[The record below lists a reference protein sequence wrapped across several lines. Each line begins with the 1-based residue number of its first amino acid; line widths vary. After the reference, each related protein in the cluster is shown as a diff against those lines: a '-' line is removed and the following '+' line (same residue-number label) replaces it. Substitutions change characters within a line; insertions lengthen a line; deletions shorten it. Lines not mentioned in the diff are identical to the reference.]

1 MITVSNVD
9 PHYQNV
15 HRGQKG
21 VAHLYG
27 AFWYEIDFDRRTR
40 FYTKHVMNG
49 VLESLS
55 QTEECSVCGDVA
67 DGYHYGVLSCRGC
80 NAFFRRA
87 ITYDLNFMC
96 RRGGNCRVDKN
107 ARCACRACRLKK
119 CEKVGMD
126 RRAVQPRRNIAS
138 VHLKAESECSFSESA
153 KSSAEPSPT
162 NDFLASPHSAFQS
175 LTVKDEEA
183 SPSSSFETH
192 FVTRGLIARLADDY
206 KLQRRKR
213 RLMLCTNV
221 EEVLCDELEVQLKR
235 PAEGS
240 DLASIFRV
248 QMVLMFEWAEKLDEF
263 RRIESVSDKS
273 KILRSFAVRYLLL
286 DSVFHSVELGVRDRI
301 VLVNNSYITP
311 GHIPPFYP
319 GEDADSRT
327 VKLMMYG
334 DNSFRLVEE
343 LIAPMIDMQ
352 FTVGEMMALRLII
365 FWNPGGVTLDA
376 LTNQIVQSASDMA
389 IRELNTWY
397 IEQNF
402 DDVDARL
409 SSLLLLL
416 PSLANHTQTLLE
428 MVKLIPSFG
437 MMNEWDSPFRDILSL

>member
-1 MITVSNVD
+1 
-9 PHYQNV
+9 
-15 HRGQKG
+15 
-21 VAHLYG
+21 
-27 AFWYEIDFDRRTR
+27 
-40 FYTKHVMNG
+40 MNG

-96 RRGGNCRVDKN
+96 RRGGNCRVDKT
-107 ARCACRACRLKK
+107 
-119 CEKVGMD
+119 
-126 RRAVQPRRNIAS
+126 VQPRRNIAS

-248 QMVLMFEWAEKLDEF
+248 QMVLMFE
-263 RRIESVSDKS
+263 RIESVSDKS